1 MYNKLLVAAGNGI
14 ENECLK
20 DSQSDWDP
28 AVIIGIGGTGV
39 KALETL
45 KKKLQRNVKMDN
57 NCSRQPCFSRIRF
70 LAIDSDDFDMRKTNL
85 DMKSEYIS
93 IQKNDY
99 GRIFENKDT
108 KNAILNKPQF
118 QWMSEDLP
126 ILENIYGASAI
137 RQIGR
142 YLLIDKAQEIYD
154 AIKLAIDNVAQD
166 ADVNRLTI
174 HVIAGISGGTG
185 SGCFLDTCYVIR
197 KILEDKILE
206 DNGYGN
212 AGICGYFFLPDVI
225 TSIPELSNDTRKRAQ
240 NYANG
245 YAALR
250 ELDYHMD
257 LTNAKDWFEQDYGN
271 FKYKTQV
278 PPVDMCHLLSSYN
291 SQGNIVE
298 NAFSYSMNV
307 IAEYIMAY
315 LSEAEIPKQMADF
328 EGLTM
333 KGHMRNISCGMMC
346 LPIKARAWYHAIG
359 AASAEMPMIQA
370 ATYLAAGL
378 FERMKEGLRR
388 EPTDP
393 ELEMFVQSNQMTV
406 NDYFRKLL
414 DNTSSITVPI
424 PDMKAVKGIQGEGVH
439 SNLLIMQPKKD
450 LETMKGV
457 ITANAQGLVKAL
469 SSYDST
475 VSGSSF
481 IADIFQQLV
490 LVCKNKKKGPRY
502 AAALINKNGKG
513 LRSVLSGLQQQAQN
527 MWKDARVQVQFHN
540 DKMEQTKNEFN
551 AAGPLKSKKKYEAYR
566 NEISQYYNWQATE
579 HVYKQMQEMLNQFD
593 EHLRSLYEGYFK
605 PLVDLLNNLEGTFE
619 ANAQYFADGHGDDAK
634 DDGFT
639 QYIIKFSEMRPQL
652 DKVWNSFDEEAEQQ
666 ELSTYLVENYEQWIQ
681 GKEEPICKLVT
692 DYVIE
697 KYTEILNQSMQQVL
711 LSVNVG
717 MNGAKL
723 QKMLEDTLFVELDRK
738 ALPLFWNDNAIYKIE
753 DDTYKKDMLS
763 VPVMDPAISG
773 AAQAFQNHNGGY
785 TVRQSNI
792 GDRIFVLRCK
802 SGIPLYAYQ
811 ALGEM
816 KKEYR
821 DSSDKGIHLHSRD
834 INWREYL
841 PWPEPYSLKINQE
854 EKTLHDAEI
863 YEEAISQKIIQ
874 STKNTESGETSFVIK
889 TREIPE
895 NIENLLKDLGAFEE
909 KDKKSEKEVMDV
921 YFSEHET
928 WMPSLI
934 KETEEKL
941 TQYETES
948 LEKAEKVDL
957 LDNGMEKVKDAV
969 RKDNFLRY
977 PVLCKIAEAEL
988 EKRKAFE
995 KAKEELPKLAKMVAE
1010 KGKMNQNFFN
1020 ALFTGFLEQKIGKI
1034 IFMKETV
1041 FGAEEVALANQT
1053 MKYKDFMLY
1062 QAFLSYKELEE
1073 ADRIAIDDCANAK
1086 LLNLEEGDEKIACKL
1101 VMQYQPAMMANIKNR
1116 AASTEAYKDILAFY
1130 EEFMKSLWNY
1140 LNQFQIYTIN
1150 QIKLD

>member
-1 MYNKLLVAAGNGI
+1 MYNKLLMAAGNGI

-45 KKKLQRNVKMDN
+45 KKKLQRNIKMDN
-57 NCSRQPCFSRIRF
+57 NCSGQPCFSRIRF
-70 LAIDSDDFDMRKTNL
+70 LAIDSDDFDMWKTNL

-99 GRIFENKDT
+99 GRIFGNKDT

-154 AIKLAIDNVAQD
+154 AIKLAIDNAAQD

-174 HVIAGISGGTG
+174 HVMAGISGGTG

-197 KILEDKILE
+197 KILED
-206 DNGYGN
+206 NGYGN
-212 AGICGYFFLPDVI
+212 VSIWGYFFLPDVI

-278 PPVDMCHLLSSYN
+278 PPVDMCHLLSAYN
-291 SQGNIVE
+291 SQANIVE

-307 IAEYIMAY
+307 AADYIMAY

-333 KGHMRNISCGMMC
+333 KGHMENISCGMMC
-346 LPIKARAWYHAIG
+346 LPIKAGAGLWYHVIG

-370 ATYLAAGL
+370 GTYLAAGL
-378 FERMKEGLRR
+378 FERIKEGLRR
-388 EPTDP
+388 EPTDS
-393 ELEMFVQSNQMTV
+393 ELEMFVQSNHMTV
-406 NDYFRKLL
+406 NDYFRKLMG
-414 DNTSSITVPI
+414 NTSPITVPI
-424 PDMKAVKGIQGEGVH
+424 PDMKAV
-439 SNLLIMQPKKD
+439 
-450 LETMKGV
+450 
-457 ITANAQGLVKAL
+457 ITANAQGLAKAL

-481 IADIFQQLV
+481 IAGIFQQLV
-490 LVCKNKKKGPRY
+490 LVCRDKKKGPRY

-513 LRSVLSGLQQQAQN
+513 LRSVLSGLQQEAQN
-527 MWKDARVQVQFHN
+527 MWKYARSEVQFHN
-540 DKMEQTKNEFN
+540 DRLEQTKNEFN
-551 AAGPLKSKKKYEAYR
+551 AAGILKSKKKYEAYR
-566 NEISQYYNWQATE
+566 NEMSQYYNWQATE

-681 GKEEPICKLVT
+681 GKEERICKLVT

-723 QKMLEDTLFVELDRK
+723 QRMLEDTLFVELDRK
-738 ALPLFWNDNAIYKIE
+738 ALPLFWNNNAIYTNIE
-753 DDTYKKDMLS
+753 TDTYKKNMLIFPTQERQTFRNAGRS
-763 VPVMDPAISG
+763 FCNQTG
-773 AAQAFQNHNGGY
+773 FY
-785 TVRQSNI
+785 TIKEN
-792 GDRIFVLRCK
+792 RIKNRVSIVRCK

-811 ALGEM
+811 LLDEM
-816 KKEYR
+816 KKEYKF
-821 DSSDKGIHLHSRD
+821 SLDKGIHLHSRD

-841 PWPEPYSLKINQE
+841 PWPEPYSLGINKE
-854 EKTLHDAEI
+854 RKTLCDADI
-863 YEEAISQKIIQ
+863 YDEALREGIIQ
-874 STKNTESGETSFVIK
+874 INLWEDDSFIIK
-889 TREIPE
+889 TKPFPNKIYR
-895 NIENLLKDLGAFEE
+895 LLKHMGCFEAE
-909 KDKKSEKEVMDV
+909 DKKMDDELKKL
-921 YFSEHET
+921 YFSQDGK
-928 WMPSLI
+928 WRKYLI
-934 KETEEKL
+934 EEVEKNL
-941 TQYETES
+941 IEYEKSS
-948 LEKAEKVDL
+948 LETAEKIAL
-957 LDNGMEKVKDAV
+957 LDNGMNMLRDAV

-977 PVLCKIAEAEL
+977 PTLCEVAREELKKREAL
-988 EKRKAFE
+988 K
-995 KAKEELPKLAKMVAE
+995 KAKMELVRLK
-1010 KGKMNQNFFN
+1010 
-1020 ALFTGFLEQKIGKI
+1020 
-1034 IFMKETV
+1034 
-1041 FGAEEVALANQT
+1041 
-1053 MKYKDFMLY
+1053 KYVE
-1062 QAFLSYKELEE
+1062 S
-1073 ADRIAIDDCANAK
+1073 
-1086 LLNLEEGDEKIACKL
+1086 
-1101 VMQYQPAMMANIKNR
+1101 
-1116 AASTEAYKDILAFY
+1116 
-1130 EEFMKSLWNY
+1130 
-1140 LNQFQIYTIN
+1140 
-1150 QIKLD
+1150 

>member
-1 MYNKLLVAAGNGI
+1 MYNKLLMAAGNGI

-45 KKKLQRNVKMDN
+45 KKKLQRNIKMDN
-57 NCSRQPCFSRIRF
+57 NCSGQPCFSRIRF
-70 LAIDSDDFDMRKTNL
+70 LAIDSDDFDMWKTNL

-99 GRIFENKDT
+99 GRIFGNKDT

-154 AIKLAIDNVAQD
+154 AIKLAIDNAAQD

-174 HVIAGISGGTG
+174 HVMAGISGGTG

-197 KILEDKILE
+197 KILED
-206 DNGYGN
+206 NGYGN
-212 AGICGYFFLPDVI
+212 ASIFGYFFLPDVI

-278 PPVDMCHLLSSYN
+278 PPVDMCHLLSAYN
-291 SQGNIVE
+291 SQGNI
-298 NAFSYSMNV
+298 AYSMNV
-307 IAEYIMAY
+307 VAEYIMAY
-315 LSEAEIPKQMADF
+315 LSEVEIPKQMADF

-333 KGHMRNISCGMMC
+333 KGHMEKISCGMMC
-346 LPIKARAWYHAIG
+346 LPIKAGAGLWYHAIG
-359 AASAEMPMIQA
+359 VASAEMPMIQA

-378 FERMKEGLRR
+378 FERIKEGLRR
-388 EPTDP
+388 EPTDS

-406 NDYFRKLL
+406 NDYFRKLM
-414 DNTSSITVPI
+414 DNTSPITVPI

-457 ITANAQGLVKAL
+457 ITANAQGLAKAL

-481 IADIFQQLV
+481 IAGIFQQLV
-490 LVCKNKKKGPRY
+490 LVCRDKKKGPRY

-513 LRSVLSGLQQQAQN
+513 LRSVLSGLQQEAQN
-527 MWKDARVQVQFHN
+527 MWKDARSQVQFHN
-540 DKMEQTKNEFN
+540 DRLEQTKNEFN
-551 AAGPLKSKKKYEAYR
+551 AAGTLKSKKKYEAYR
-566 NEISQYYNWQATE
+566 NEMSQYYNWQATE

-681 GKEEPICKLVT
+681 GKEERICKLVT

-723 QKMLEDTLFVELDRK
+723 QRMLEDTLFVEFDRK
-738 ALPLFWNDNAIYKIE
+738 ALPLFWNNNAIYTDME
-753 DDTYKKDMLS
+753 TDTYKKNMLIFPTQERQTFRNAGRS
-763 VPVMDPAISG
+763 
-773 AAQAFQNHNGGY
+773 FCNHTGFY
-785 TVRQSNI
+785 TIKEN
-792 GDRIFVLRCK
+792 RIKNRVSIVRCK

-811 ALGEM
+811 LLDEM
-816 KKEYR
+816 KKEYKF
-821 DSSDKGIHLHSRD
+821 SLDKGIHLHSRD

-841 PWPEPYSLKINQE
+841 PWPEPYSLGINKE
-854 EKTLHDAEI
+854 RKTLCDADI
-863 YEEAISQKIIQ
+863 YDEALREGIIQ
-874 STKNTESGETSFVIK
+874 INLWEDDSFIIK
-889 TREIPE
+889 TKPFPNKIYR
-895 NIENLLKDLGAFEE
+895 LLKHMGCFEAE
-909 KDKKSEKEVMDV
+909 DKKMDDELKES
-921 YFSEHET
+921 YFSQDGK
-928 WMPSLI
+928 WRKYLI
-934 KETEEKL
+934 EEVEKNL
-941 TQYETES
+941 IEYEKSS
-948 LEKAEKVDL
+948 LETAEKIVL
-957 LDNGMEKVKDAV
+957 LDNGMNMLRDAV

-977 PVLCKIAEAEL
+977 PTLCEVAREELKKREAL
-988 EKRKAFE
+988 K
-995 KAKEELPKLAKMVAE
+995 KAKMELVRLK
-1010 KGKMNQNFFN
+1010 
-1020 ALFTGFLEQKIGKI
+1020 
-1034 IFMKETV
+1034 
-1041 FGAEEVALANQT
+1041 
-1053 MKYKDFMLY
+1053 KYVE
-1062 QAFLSYKELEE
+1062 S
-1073 ADRIAIDDCANAK
+1073 
-1086 LLNLEEGDEKIACKL
+1086 
-1101 VMQYQPAMMANIKNR
+1101 
-1116 AASTEAYKDILAFY
+1116 
-1130 EEFMKSLWNY
+1130 
-1140 LNQFQIYTIN
+1140 
-1150 QIKLD
+1150 

>member
-1 MYNKLLVAAGNGI
+1 MYNKMLLASGNGI
-14 ENECLK
+14 INANQMSEQEG
-20 DSQSDWDP
+20 SP
-28 AVIIGIGGTGV
+28 VVVIGVGGTGA
-39 KALETL
+39 KALSTL
-45 KKKLQRNVKMDN
+45 KTKIYKQLQPDDVNAVIPEYSK
-57 NCSRQPCFSRIRF
+57 IRF
-70 LAIDSDDFDMRKTNL
+70 LEIDSDDSWIEQTSL
-85 DMKSEYIS
+85 DKHSEYIS
-93 IQKNDY
+93 IQNPNLAK
-99 GRIFENKDT
+99 IFGGGAAKSVLLEK
-108 KNAILNKPQF
+108 AQF

-126 ILENIYGASAI
+126 TPGNVNGAGGI
-137 RQIGR
+137 RQMGR
-142 YLLIDKAQEIYD
+142 YLFIDKAQEVYN
-154 AIKLAIDNVAQD
+154 AIKLAIDNAVRGAD
-166 ADVNRLTI
+166 ANSLTI
-174 HVIAGISGGTG
+174 HVMAGISGGTG

-197 KILEDKILE
+197 KILED
-206 DNGYGN
+206 NGYGN
-212 AGICGYFFLPDVI
+212 ASIFGYFFLPDVI

-271 FKYKTQV
+271 FKYKTQM
-278 PPVDMCHLLSSYN
+278 PPVDMCHLLSAYN

-307 IAEYIMAY
+307 AADYIMAY
-315 LSEAEIPKQMADF
+315 LSKVPLPTQVKNNA
-328 EGLTM
+328 GLTM
-333 KGHMRNISCGMMC
+333 QGHLSNIANGVQN
-346 LPIKARAWYHAIG
+346 LPIHAGAGNPLPYHVIG
-359 AASAEMPMIQA
+359 ASSAEMPMTQA

-414 DNTSSITVPI
+414 DNTSPITVPI

-457 ITANAQGLVKAL
+457 ITANAQGLGKAL

-481 IADIFQQLV
+481 IASIFQQLV
-490 LVCKNKKKGPRY
+490 LVCRDKKKGPRY

-513 LRSVLSGLQQQAQN
+513 LRSVLSGLQQEAQN
-527 MWKDARVQVQFHN
+527 MWKDARIQVQFHN
-540 DKMEQTKNEFN
+540 DRLEQTKNEFN
-551 AAGPLKSKKKYEAYR
+551 AAGTLKSKKKYEAYR
-566 NEISQYYNWQATE
+566 NEMSQYYNWQATE

-666 ELSTYLVENYEQWIQ
+666 ELSTYLVENYESWIQ
-681 GKEEPICKLVT
+681 GKEERICKLIT

-711 LSVNVG
+711 LSANVG

-738 ALPLFWNDNAIYKIE
+738 ALPLFWNNNAIYTNIE
-753 DDTYKKDMLS
+753 TDTYKKDMLS

-773 AAQAFQNHNGGY
+773 AAQAFQKNNGGY

-792 GDRIFVLRCK
+792 GDRIFILRCK

-821 DSSDKGIHLHSRD
+821 VSSDKGIHLHSRD

-841 PWPEPYSLKINQE
+841 PWPEPFSKKINEE
-854 EKTLHDAEI
+854 EKTLYDAQI
-863 YEEAISQKIIQ
+863 YEEAIDKKIVQ
-874 STKNTESGETSFVIK
+874 RTENGDSSFVIK
-889 TREIPE
+889 TEKLPE
-895 NIENLLKDLGAFEE
+895 NIEELLKDLGCFGEE
-909 KDKKSEKEVMDV
+909 NKKSEKEVMDV
-921 YFSEHET
+921 YFSEHGI
-928 WMPSLI
+928 WIPSLI
-934 KETEEKL
+934 KEEEEKL
-941 TQYETES
+941 VQYEIES
-948 LEKAEKVDL
+948 LEKAEKVAL
-957 LDNGMEKVKDAV
+957 LDNGMENVKDAV

-977 PVLCKIAEAEL
+977 PVLCKIAEEEL
-988 EKRKAFE
+988 EKCKAFE

-1053 MKYKDFMLY
+1053 MQYKDFMLY
-1062 QAFLSYKELEE
+1062 QAFLSYKGLDE
-1073 ADRIAIDDCANAK
+1073 ADRTSLDDCVNAK